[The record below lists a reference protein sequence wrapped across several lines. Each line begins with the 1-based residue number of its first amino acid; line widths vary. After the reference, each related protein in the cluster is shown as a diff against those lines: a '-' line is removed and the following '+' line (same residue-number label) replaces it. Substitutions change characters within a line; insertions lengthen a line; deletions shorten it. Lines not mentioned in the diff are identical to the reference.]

1 MINVKILNR
10 SGTRPALYAS
20 RDFERA
26 PITIGRDASCS
37 VVLDDP
43 HKHISRFHVEIEE
56 VDGVYWMAVVSK
68 VNPVMVGGR
77 RLGPGTRLTLKSGD
91 AFEIGEYEIQVGLPE
106 AEAAPVKAKS
116 ADPTAPP
123 VSDSPLLRVLATGPR
138 PVPAPAPAPRADP
151 APAAAVVATMT
162 PTVAQPDP
170 VLQEATFVPAM
181 AAKVMAR
188 AQPGAALEP
197 DAALRAFMEGAGL
210 PFKEV
215 PAAEAERMLRDC
227 GAILRAAMEGIMM
240 LLLARGETRKEL
252 QAEDRTMVGARNN
265 NPLKLMSDPHEAMAY
280 LFDPSERT
288 DGFLDPVQAV
298 GDACEDLRGHE
309 LAVMAGM
316 RAAIIGVL
324 RRLNPHALEVAFEKS
339 TTAGGFA
346 LPGRKGKLWDLFV
359 AHHEKLARDAQE
371 DFQKVF
377 GRDFM
382 AAYQEQLRR
391 MKGGR

>member
-1 MINVKILNR
+1 MISVKILNR

-20 RDFERA
+20 RDFDQA
-26 PITIGRDASCS
+26 PVSIGRDASCS
-37 VVLDDP
+37 IVLDDP
-43 HKHISRFHVEIEE
+43 NKHISRFHVEIEE
-56 VDGVYWMAVVSK
+56 QDGVYWMSVVSK

-91 AFEIGEYEIQVGLPE
+91 SFEIGEYEIQVGLPE
-106 AEAAPVKAKS
+106 AAPVPAKAK
-116 ADPTAPP
+116 ATDPTAPP
-123 VSDSPLLRVLATGPR
+123 MSDSPLLRVLATGSQA
-138 PVPAPAPAPRADP
+138 VPGPSPAASAQSVITPTVTPTIADP
-151 APAAAVVATMT
+151 A
-162 PTVAQPDP
+162 
-170 VLQEATFVPAM
+170 LEEATFVPSV
-181 AAKVMAR
+181 AAKAMAR
-188 AQPGAALEP
+188 AQPGAGLAP
-197 DAALRAFMEGAGL
+197 DAALRAFVEGAGL

-240 LLLARGETRKEL
+240 LILARAETRKEL
-252 QAEDRTMVGARNN
+252 QAEDRTMVGAHNN

-298 GDACEDLRGHE
+298 GDACEDLRAHE
-309 LAVMAGM
+309 LAVMAGT
-316 RAAIIGVL
+316 RSAIIGIL

-339 TTAGGFA
+339 NTSGGFA
-346 LPGRKGKLWDLFV
+346 LAGRKGRLWDLYV
-359 AHHEKLARDAQE
+359 AHHEKLAHDAQE
-371 DFQKVF
+371 DVQKVF

-382 AAYQEQLRR
+382 SAYQEQLRR